1 MLYYSIFVKG
11 PIMSE
16 VIDKSKSKKKR
27 SAKFENLVG
36 PTDPKI
42 DHQARERLVTARIGL
57 LLRQSFFGNL
67 ATRMTLINADEW
79 CSTAATDGQKFY
91 YNSRFIMMLKPK
103 EVEFLVGHEVLHVV
117 YDHMGR
123 RGTRD
128 PQIWNIADD
137 YAVNAD
143 LKRHKVGQFITT
155 VPCLYEQKYDG
166 KAAEEI
172 YDDLMKNVQ
181 KIDINSL
188 VDQLIDDHLDG
199 DEEGEGDGDG
209 DKEGKG
215 KRPSMSPEERER
227 VRQEVKQAII
237 NAAQSAEA
245 GQLPLGVERLIRQ
258 HTNPVMPWREL
269 IQTNLTSAIRTDYSW
284 MRPSRRGWHTDA
296 IMPGMTPGEEIDVVV
311 TLDMSGSIS
320 NKQAQAFLG
329 EIAGM
334 MDAFDGY
341 KVHVFCF
348 DTETYNPQ
356 DFTSENMDT
365 IDDYEPMGG
374 GGTDFDC
381 IFEYLKSIGNVPK
394 RLIVFTDGYPCGSW
408 GDADYCD
415 TTWIIHGDPNPN
427 PPFGTFA
434 LYDDK

>member
-1 MLYYSIFVKG
+1 
-11 PIMSE
+11 MSA
-16 VIDKSKSKKKR
+16 VIDKAKSKKNR
-27 SAKFENLVG
+27 SDKFDKLVG
-36 PTDPKI
+36 PTDPKV
-42 DHQARERLVTARIGL
+42 DHDARERLVTARIGL
-57 LLRQSFFGNL
+57 LLRHSFFGNL
-67 ATRMTLINADEW
+67 ATRMSLTNADEW
-79 CSTAATDGQKFY
+79 CSTAATDGLKFY
-91 YNSRFIMMLKPK
+91 YNSRFIMMLRPK
-103 EVEFLVGHEVLHVV
+103 EVEFLVAHEVLHVV

-128 PQIWNIADD
+128 PQLFNIAND

-143 LKRHKVGQFITT
+143 LKRHKVGEFIKT

-166 KAAEEI
+166 KSSEEI

-188 VDQLIDDHLDG
+188 IDQMIDDHLDG
-199 DEEGEGDGDG
+199 DGESDGDG
-209 DKEGKG
+209 DEKEGKG
-215 KRPSMSPEERER
+215 KGKRPQMSGEERER
-227 VRQEVKQAII
+227 ARQEIKQAIL

-245 GQLPLGVERLIRQ
+245 GTLPKGVERLIRSV
-258 HTNPVMPWREL
+258 TDPVMPWREL
-269 IQTNLTSAIRTDYSW
+269 IQTNLTSAIRTDFSW
-284 MRPSRRGWHTDA
+284 MRPSRRGWHMDA

-311 TLDMSGSIS
+311 AIDMSGSIS

-329 EIAGM
+329 EIGGM

-348 DTETYNPQ
+348 DTEIYNPA
-356 DFTSENMDT
+356 DFTSENLDS
-365 IDDYEPMGG
+365 IDGYEPQGG
-374 GGTDFDC
+374 GGTDFDA
-381 IFEYLKSIGNVPK
+381 IFEYLKEVGNVPK

-427 PPFGTFA
+427 PPFGTYA

>member
-1 MLYYSIFVKG
+1 
-11 PIMSE
+11 MSE
-16 VIDKSKSKKKR
+16 VIDKAKSKKKR
-27 SAKFENLVG
+27 SEKFENLVG

-42 DHQARERLVTARIGL
+42 DAQARERLVTARIGL

-67 ATRMTLINADEW
+67 ATRMTLTNADEW
-79 CSTAATDGQKFY
+79 CSTAATDGLKFY

-117 YDHMGR
+117 YDHMDR

-166 KAAEEI
+166 KPAEEI

-181 KIDINSL
+181 KININDL
-188 VDQLIDDHLDG
+188 IDQMIDDHLDG
-199 DEEGEGDGDG
+199 SGDSESDSDSDSEG
-209 DKEGKG
+209 KKG
-215 KRPSMSPEERER
+215 KRPQMSPEERER
-227 VRQEVKQAII
+227 ARQEIKQAII

-245 GQLPLGVERLIRQ
+245 GSLPVGVERLIKSV
-258 HTNPVMPWREL
+258 TDPVMPWREL
-269 IQTNLTSAIRTDYSW
+269 IQTNLTSAIRTDFSW
-284 MRPSRRGWHTDA
+284 MRPSRRGWHMDA

-311 TLDMSGSIS
+311 AIDMSGSIS
-320 NKQAQAFLG
+320 NKQAQNFLG
-329 EIAGM
+329 EIGGM
-334 MDAFDGY
+334 MEAFDGY

-348 DTETYNPQ
+348 DTDIYNPA

-365 IDDYEPMGG
+365 IDGYEPQGG
-374 GGTDFDC
+374 GGTDFDA
-381 IFEYLKSIGNVPK
+381 IFDYLKSVGNVPK
-394 RLIVFTDGYPCGSW
+394 RLICFTDGYPCGSW
-408 GDADYCD
+408 GDPDYCD

-427 PPFGTFA
+427 PPFGTYA
-434 LYDDK
+434 LYDEK